1 MRPVLSV
8 LTVPTSTTITEA
20 VVLEP
25 RREHVWPAIPYLL
38 AVQGPTERGV
48 IGGHLGHA
56 FLV

>member
-1 MRPVLSV
+1 MLSV
-8 LTVPTSTTITEA
+8 LSAPTVPTSKTITEA

-25 RREHVWPAIPYLL
+25 RQAHVWPAIPYLL